1 MEAAN
6 LCRLSFVGCIGALGA
21 RRMVT
26 EEVGKLVER
35 HHAMMPLG
43 FGTFGVL
50 LLFFFHDTLG
60 CLLLGRPGGRFV

>member
-1 MEAAN
+1 
-6 LCRLSFVGCIGALGA
+6 
-21 RRMVT
+21 MVT